1 MKKCL
6 LLALLLPAAALAE
19 PRVAITVS
27 PVHLVVPVGELTA
40 EVRVADNVGIAV
52 IAGVGSV
59 KVDMVADPVI
69 VVEGGV
75 SARYYAT
82 GSFRKGLQ
90 LGAEALYLHANT
102 TGDSMARVRAE
113 GLGLAPFAGYKW
125 TGASGLT
132 LEGQLG
138 VTYLVM
144 RAASETDEE
153 EDSRVGAMVNLS
165 IGYSF

>member
-1 MKKCL
+1 MKKL
-6 LLALLLPAAALAE
+6 LLVLLLPTSVLAE
-19 PRVAITVS
+19 PRVALTVS
-27 PVHLVVPVGELTA
+27 PVHFVLPVGELTA
-40 EVRVADNVGIAV
+40 ELRVADKVGIAV

-59 KVDMVADPVI
+59 KIDTLEDRVAVF
-69 VVEGGV
+69 EAGV
-75 SARYYAT
+75 SARYYVT
-82 GSFRKGLQ
+82 GSFRRGVQ

-125 TGASGLT
+125 TGTSGLT

-138 VTYLVM
+138 VTYLAV
-144 RAASETDEE
+144 RGASDTDED
-153 EDSRVGAMVNLS
+153 EDARVGAMVNLN